1 MRVLA
6 PNLPAMGMDQNNSVL
21 QAALRVV
28 SRAATHT
35 RPNEEDE
42 KLVKEHHSLATE
54 MAADKIACAIVNE
67 ETANRRRRLA
77 EKTNGS
83 GGEKTSCAASM

>member
-1 MRVLA
+1 
-6 PNLPAMGMDQNNSVL
+6 MDQNESVL

-42 KLVKEHHSLATE
+42 KLVKAHHSSATE
-54 MAADKIACAIVNE
+54 MAAAKIACEIVNE

-77 EKTNGS
+77 EKTNGR
-83 GGEKTSCAASM
+83 GGETTSCAARM